1 MFSNFVEFIGRIYKP
16 PAIFLT
22 TTKIL
27 YIPTRSFFAF
37 LPAEIE
43 FEIMSLPNKKS
54 YGLYFCPT
62 LFLKCTRSAFSS
74 PLAEILN
81 FSIHLGKYYSKLKF
95 EKVVPFFK
103 EGNDTDLNSQRPI
116 SLLPN
121 FNRIFEKLI
130 YKRLES

>member
-1 MFSNFVEFIGRIYKP
+1 LLPTPKLLQSLVIFSNFVEFIGRIYKP

-27 YIPTRSFFAF
+27 NIPTRSFFAF

-43 FEIMSLPNKKS
+43 FEIMSLPNNKS

-62 LFLKCTRSAFSS
+62 LLLKCTRSAVSS

-81 FSIHLGKYYSKLKF
+81 FPIHL
-95 EKVVPFFK
+95 EKILFQT
-103 EGNDTDLNSQRPI
+103 EI
-116 SLLPN
+116 
-121 FNRIFEKLI
+121 
-130 YKRLES
+130 

>member
-27 YIPTRSFFAF
+27 NIPTRSFFAF

-43 FEIMSLPNKKS
+43 FEIMSLSNNES

-62 LFLKCTRSAFSS
+62 LLLNYTRGAVSS

-81 FSIHLGKYYSKLKF
+81 FSIHVGKYYSKLKF
-95 EKVVPFFK
+95 EKVVSIFK
-103 EGNDTDLNSQRPI
+103 EGDDTDPNNQRPI
-116 SLLPN
+116 SLLSN
-121 FNRIFEKLI
+121 FSLVNLT
-130 YKRLES
+130 S